1 MGSKKFSLDVSDI
14 GKLGRNAVLVG
25 ISAALTYVAS
35 NLADLDIGTL
45 GPLLVPIIST
55 VLDSA
60 ITWIKDNTGA

>member
-1 MGSKKFSLDVSDI
+1 MGSKKFSLDVRDI

-60 ITWIKDNTGA
+60 ITWIKDNTGD